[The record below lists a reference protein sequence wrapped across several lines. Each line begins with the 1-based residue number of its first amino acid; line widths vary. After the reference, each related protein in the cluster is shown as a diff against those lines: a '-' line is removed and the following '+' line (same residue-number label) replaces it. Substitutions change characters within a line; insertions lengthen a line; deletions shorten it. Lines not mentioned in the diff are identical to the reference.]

1 MSKQSYLKQRKKSGN
16 NKPHVCSEKNE
27 EVNRVMSTREILGV
41 GVMVAELRKLTN
53 IYQSTHL
60 QRVNFIVC
68 ISHLIKAVF

>member
-1 MSKQSYLKQRKKSGN
+1 MSHRALRERKEQNDFLSL
-16 NKPHVCSEKNE
+16 CSEQNE

-41 GVMVAELRKLTN
+41 MVMVAELWKLAN

-68 ISHLIKAVF
+68 ILYLIKAVV